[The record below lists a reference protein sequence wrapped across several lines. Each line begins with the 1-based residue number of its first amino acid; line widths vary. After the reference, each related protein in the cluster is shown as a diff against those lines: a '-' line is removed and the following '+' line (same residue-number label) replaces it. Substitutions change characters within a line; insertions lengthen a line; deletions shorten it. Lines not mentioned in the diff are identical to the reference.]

1 MHVFRLKDNQCEFN
15 RLERLVNKNLR
26 TALGFRQSNP
36 INILIAEVK
45 KAPLD
50 LRFSFLL
57 STFMIRCLPQK
68 QTLVLNSFNYL
79 EMAANLSAKRK
90 QALVS
95 IFFCRIILS
104 TLGPLLFTDSSK
116 SGDCASVRTSVF
128 SAELNLCIQH
138 KLPPEHR
145 PKFRVPYQD
154 FQIKE
159 QMHTTGTTPPGADFM
174 MNLSKGKRSLRS
186 PGFGLFLYVIAIHF
200 DNMSLAVYQ
209 LLTESQE
216 TETIEIG

>member
-79 EMAANLSAKRK
+79 EMVANLSAKRK

-95 IFFCRIILS
+95 IFCLRHYVLQKDSKERMHRSRRPAIYAYTASKTHLLHSIL
-104 TLGPLLFTDSSK
+104 TTK
-116 SGDCASVRTSVF
+116 SVVCGDIYC
-128 SAELNLCIQH
+128 H
-138 KLPPEHR
+138 
-145 PKFRVPYQD
+145 
-154 FQIKE
+154 
-159 QMHTTGTTPPGADFM
+159 
-174 MNLSKGKRSLRS
+174 
-186 PGFGLFLYVIAIHF
+186 
-200 DNMSLAVYQ
+200 
-209 LLTESQE
+209 
-216 TETIEIG
+216 